1 MNTTQTGWFRV
12 ASSNPKF
19 GLTLCYRCEKCGIS
33 YAFGDEK
40 EPKAYCCGVWLAK
53 PSEGFFSKLPTVQ
66 AEPVRNLTV
75 LHAPNIDFGVDQQN
89 A

>member
-1 MNTTQTGWFRV
+1 MNTQMTGWFRV

-19 GLTLCYRCEKCGIS
+19 GLTLCYRCTACGIS
-33 YAFGDEK
+33 YAFADEK

-66 AEPVRNLTV
+66 AEPVRGLTV
-75 LHAPNIDFGVDQQN
+75 LPGIVVDY
-89 A
+89 